1 MLSSLLAS
9 AIDKIKSALN
19 LLELEEIR
27 VKYVGKNG
35 EISAQMKLL
44 GSMQDTEKKEFG
56 AKINEIKT
64 KFEETFEEKKSQLQK
79 QELEAKLNLEKIDVT
94 LPTKK
99 YNIGKIHPI
108 SQAKAELTEIFAK
121 LGFSVKEGPSI
132 ESEWYNFSALNIDE
146 NHPARQDHDT
156 FYLPSKEEGKRMVLR
171 THTSPVQIRTM
182 ETGTPPFRF
191 IAPGRTYRSDYD
203 QTHTPM
209 FHQIEFLAID
219 KDLNMGHLKYVVIE
233 FINAFF
239 ESQNPE
245 IRFRPSFFPFTTP
258 SAEVDIRFEG
268 GKWLEVMGC
277 GMVHPNILR
286 NSNIDPVIYQGFAGG
301 LGIERM
307 AMLKYGIED
316 LRQFFEGDIRWLEH
330 YSFASFDIPSVVGGL
345 TR

>member
-1 MLSSLLAS
+1 MLSLLLAS
-9 AIDKIKSALN
+9 AIDKVKSAIN

-44 GSMQDTEKKEFG
+44 GSMPDSEKKEFG
-56 AKINEIKT
+56 AKINETKT
-64 KFEETFEEKKSQLQK
+64 KFEEALEEKKSLLQK
-79 QELEAKLNLEKIDVT
+79 QELEAKLKLEKIDVT

-121 LGFSVKEGPSI
+121 FGFSVKEGPSI
-132 ESEWYNFSALNIDE
+132 ETEWYNFSALNIDE

-182 ETGTPPFRF
+182 ESGTPPFRF

-219 KDLNMGHLKYVVIE
+219 KELNMGHLKYVVIE

-239 ESQNPE
+239 EGQNPE

-277 GMVHPNILR
+277 GMVHPNILK
-286 NSNIDPVIYQGFAGG
+286 NSNIDPLIYQGFAAG